1 MSENTIIL
9 AITAVGMLMVVLATI
24 AAITLVAL

>member
-9 AITAVGMLMVVLATI
+9 AITAVGMLMIVLATI